1 MKIIGREK
9 LNEFKNRHPDA
20 GSQIDSWEAETEDAE
35 WSTPHEIKRRY
46 VSASFLEDNQVIFNI
61 KGNKYRMKVQ
71 INYANKIVL
80 VKKVGTHSEYMK
92 W

>member
-20 GSQIDSWEAETEDAE
+20 CSQIDSWEAETEDAE
-35 WSTPHEIKRRY
+35 WNTPQEIKRRY
-46 VSASFLEDNQVIFNI
+46 VSASFLADNQVIFNI